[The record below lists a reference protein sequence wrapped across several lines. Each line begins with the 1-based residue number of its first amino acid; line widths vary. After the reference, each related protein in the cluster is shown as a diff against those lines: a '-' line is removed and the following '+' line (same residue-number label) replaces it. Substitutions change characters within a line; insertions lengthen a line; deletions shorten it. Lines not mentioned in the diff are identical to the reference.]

1 MNVAIL
7 TANTDVYKEEAEDE
21 AGQVIKEMVEKAG
34 YSVVYQ
40 KALPTDQKVLS
51 TILQTIADKKMAD
64 LILTT
69 GGSGCAPE
77 DCMPEATMES
87 IDKPVPGIMEAVRA
101 YMAPM
106 TKRAM
111 FNRGTAGIR
120 GGTLIVNLPGK
131 AGAVREAVKFL
142 LPEMEH
148 IVATIQGQA

>member
-7 TANTDVYKEEAEDE
+7 TANTAVYKGEEEDE
-21 AGQVIKEMVEKAG
+21 AGQVIQDMIEEEGMTV
-34 YSVVYQ
+34 SYQ
-40 KALPTDQKVLS
+40 RALPTDQKVLA
-51 TILQTIADKKMAD
+51 TILQTIADQNMAD

-69 GGSGCAPE
+69 GGSGCAPS

-87 IDKPVPGIMEAVRA
+87 VDRPVPGIMEAVRA

-120 GGTLIVNLPGK
+120 GDVLIINLPGNP
-131 AGAVREAVKFL
+131 GAVREALKFL

-148 IVATIQGQA
+148 VVETIQADD

>member
-7 TANTDVYKEEAEDE
+7 TANTAIYEGEADDE
-21 AGQVIKEMVEKAG
+21 AGQVIKDMVEDEGMTVA
-34 YSVVYQ
+34 YQ
-40 KALPTDQKVLS
+40 RALPTDQKVLA
-51 TILQTIADKKMAD
+51 TILQTITDQKMAD

-69 GGSGCAPE
+69 GGAGCAPD

-87 IDKPVPGIMEAVRA
+87 VDRPVPGIMEAVRA

-120 GGTLIVNLPGK
+120 GDVLIINLPGNP
-131 AGAVREAVKFL
+131 GAVREALKFL

-148 IVATIQGQA
+148 IVATIQGE

>member
-7 TANTDVYKEEAEDE
+7 TANTAIYEGEADDE
-21 AGQVIKEMVEKAG
+21 AGQVIKDMVEDEGMTVA
-34 YSVVYQ
+34 YQ
-40 KALPTDQKVLS
+40 RALPTDQKVLA
-51 TILQTIADKKMAD
+51 TILQTITDQKMAD

-69 GGSGCAPE
+69 GGAGCAPD

-87 IDKPVPGIMEAVRA
+87 VDRPVPGIMEAVRA

-120 GGTLIVNLPGK
+120 GDVLIINLPGNP
-131 AGAVREAVKFL
+131 GAVREALKFL

-148 IVATIQGQA
+148 IVGTIQGE